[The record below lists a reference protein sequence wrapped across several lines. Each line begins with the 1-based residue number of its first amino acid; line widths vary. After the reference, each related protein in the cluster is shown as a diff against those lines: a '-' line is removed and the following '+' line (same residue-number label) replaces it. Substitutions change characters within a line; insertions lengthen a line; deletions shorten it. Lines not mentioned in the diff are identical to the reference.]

1 MRFLQAV
8 FAISP
13 YGVLPMST
21 NPEFQDALLYGLQGK
36 RKDPYFIA
44 HGSLD
49 VLKDTNV
56 VDFLPDDTG
65 LFVLEAQDYTYER
78 GTAGETRHPICV
90 RFSGVKVTRLDTS
103 CYAVLWGQAHERD
116 NDTANADPANA
127 TDAACDSA
135 P

>member
-1 MRFLQAV
+1 MFLQAV

-13 YGVLPMST
+13 DGVLPMSL
-21 NPEFQDALLYGLQGK
+21 NPELKDALLQG
-36 RKDPYFIA
+36 RRTDPYFIA

-56 VDFLPDDTG
+56 ADFLPDDDTG
-65 LFVLEAQDYTYER
+65 LFALEAQDYTYER

-127 TDAACDSA
+127 TDPTCDSA

>member
-1 MRFLQAV
+1 MFLQAV
-8 FAISP
+8 FAISTD
-13 YGVLPMST
+13 GVLPMSL
-21 NPEFQDALLYGLQGK
+21 NPELKDVLLRSK
-36 RKDPYFIA
+36 HKDPYFIA

-56 VDFLPDDTG
+56 VDFLPDDDTG

-116 NDTANADPANA
+116 NDTANADPLP
-127 TDAACDSA
+127 TDPTCDSA

>member
-1 MRFLQAV
+1 MFLQAV

-13 YGVLPMST
+13 CGVLPMSM
-21 NPEFQDALLYGLQGK
+21 NPEFKDVLLRSK
-36 RKDPYFIA
+36 HKDPYFIA

-65 LFVLEAQDYTYER
+65 LFVLEAQGYTYEP

-90 RFSGVKVTRLDTS
+90 RFSGVKVKRLDTS
-103 CYAVLWGQAHERD
+103 CYAVLWGHTYERD
-116 NDTANADPANA
+116 NDTANADPLP
-127 TDAACDSA
+127 TESACEGA